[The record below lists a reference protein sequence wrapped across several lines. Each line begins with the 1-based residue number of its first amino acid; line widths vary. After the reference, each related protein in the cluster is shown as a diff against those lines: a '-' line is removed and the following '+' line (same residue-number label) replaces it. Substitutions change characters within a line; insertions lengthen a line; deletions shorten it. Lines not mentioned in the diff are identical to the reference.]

1 MEELLEIGKKALDHA
16 QKLGIN
22 EAEIYLCREKQA
34 SVKFIG
40 GIFASRGGVVKGIRG
55 SFARIAE
62 AWIKKKGVPMI
73 NSGIRAGVGI
83 RAVVNKAIGFSSVSS
98 LQEKKVLEAAEEA
111 VKIAKIRPPDPNWV
125 SLPEFETP
133 SGQGGIFDEKVSG
146 LGVDEMLSMA
156 SDCCVVAGDFDK
168 RVTNAMSMVSAASA
182 SFGIVNTNGVEAY
195 DRGTAFTAFMDF
207 KAKSGA
213 DEVSGGDLLYSR
225 SLENLRPIALNA
237 ARTAIEGLGRKPL
250 PEKYVGPVVF
260 ENTSWG
266 DLFSTIFTHGISA
279 LNVQE
284 TRSVYKGKV
293 GEQVASESVSVVDD
307 GTFPEGFGTAKIDDE
322 GVPRQKTPVIE
333 KGVLRNFLYDN
344 YSAKREQGRSTG
356 NAGRRRA
363 FGSAV
368 YANQPIIQPS
378 NLMLAPGKSSLEEM
392 LAQVKDGI
400 VVKGTVIGAG
410 HSNAVTGDF
419 SVSAGNAF
427 KIENGAI
434 AYPLKPCTVAGNLY
448 ESLNSILAVGND
460 MKCFGDVTCP
470 SVILDKIV
478 VSS

>member
-1 MEELLEIGKKALDHA
+1 LEELPEIEKKALDNA
-16 QKLGIN
+16 QKLGTD
-22 EAEIYLCREKQA
+22 EAEIYLYREKQA

-40 GIFASRGGVVKGIRG
+40 GIFASRGGALKGIKG

-62 AWIKKKGVPMI
+62 PWIKKKGVPMI
-73 NSGIRAGVGI
+73 NSGVRAGVGI
-83 RAVVNKAIGFSSVSS
+83 RAVLNKAIGFSSVSS
-98 LQEKKVLEAAEEA
+98 LEEKKVLEATEQA

-125 SLPEFETP
+125 SLPEFEKP
-133 SGQGGIFDEKVSG
+133 SGQGGIFDKKVESLG
-146 LGVDEMLSMA
+146 LDEILGMA
-156 SDCCVVAGDFDK
+156 SDCCIIGGDFDK
-168 RVTNAMSMVSAASA
+168 RITNAMSMVFAASL
-182 SFGIVNTNGVEAY
+182 SFGIMNTNGVEVY
-195 DRGTAFTAFMDF
+195 DTGTAFGAFMDF
-207 KAKSGA
+207 KAKSGV

-237 ARTAIEGLGRKPL
+237 AKTAVEGLGRKPL
-250 PEKYVGPVVF
+250 PEKYVGAVVF

-284 TRSVYKGKV
+284 TRSVYRGKI
-293 GEQVASESVSVVDD
+293 GEQVASEDVSVVDD
-307 GTFPEGFGTAKIDDE
+307 GTFPEGFGTAKVDDE
-322 GVPRQKTPVIE
+322 GVSRQKTQVVE

-356 NAGRRRA
+356 NASRRRA
-363 FGSAV
+363 FGAAA

-392 LAQVKDGI
+392 LAQVKNGVI
-400 VVKGTVIGAG
+400 VKGTVIGAG
-410 HSNAVTGDF
+410 HSNAMTGDF

-448 ESLNSILAVGND
+448 ESLKSVLAVGND
-460 MKCFGDVTCP
+460 MKCFGDVNCP
-470 SVILDKIV
+470 SVVLDKIV
-478 VSS
+478 VST